1 MMGEARK
8 RGAGAGPAKAGRPD
22 GAVEGGER
30 PQVHFRKS
38 LRNPNINYRSGWWAV
53 SIQVAKNKSI
63 FGAIV
68 GAYYGVPA
76 EIRAKAET
84 FLDVRL
90 LETLHAFEREFC
102 VAI

>member
-22 GAVEGGER
+22 GAVEGGEK
-30 PQVHFRKS
+30 PQVRFRKS
-38 LRNPNINYRSGWWAV
+38 LRNPNINCRSGWWAV